1 LARITTGD
9 RTVRIRTY
17 VGQGQLTNDPQ
28 EKLRS
33 GRKERRFPMRIG
45 VITVLYQDLPFEA
58 MLDKVVSVGVT
69 AVEIG
74 TGGYPGSHHCPVDE
88 LLESETKRQKYLQ
101 TVTSQGL
108 IISGF
113 SCHYEPLSPN
123 AELAR
128 KSDEILR
135 KSVRLASLMGVP
147 VVNCFAGLPAGR
159 PGDLGPNWITC
170 PWPPYFLEMLDYQ
183 WNEVA
188 IPYWKDAGRFA
199 QDHGVKVAFEM
210 HPGQLVY
217 NVDTLLRMREA
228 VGPVIGCNFDP
239 SHLFWNG
246 VDPVA
251 AIRKL
256 GDAIFHVHG
265 KDVYVD
271 PYNVAVNGC
280 NDNKPYDQ
288 IPQRSWTFRA
298 IGYGHDIKVWKDI
311 MSAFRMIGYDYVVS
325 IEHEDALMSFDE
337 GLAKAVAALK
347 EASIFE
353 QPGEMFWA

>member
-1 LARITTGD
+1 
-9 RTVRIRTY
+9 
-17 VGQGQLTNDPQ
+17 
-28 EKLRS
+28 
-33 GRKERRFPMRIG
+33 MRIG
-45 VITVLYQDLPFEA
+45 VITVLYQGLGFEA
-58 MLDKVVSVGVT
+58 ALDKVASVGVQ

-88 LLESETKRQKYLQ
+88 LLQSEAKRQEYLAAI
-101 TVTSQGL
+101 SSRGL

-113 SCHYEPLSPN
+113 SCHYEPLSPDPQL
-123 AELAR
+123 AEE
-128 KSDEILR
+128 SDKIFR
-135 KSVRLASLMGVP
+135 RSVRLAELMGVP
-147 VVNCFAGLPAGR
+147 VVNGFAGCPAGR
-159 PGDLGPNWITC
+159 AGDTGPNWITC

-188 IPYWKDAGRFA
+188 IPYWKEAGKFA
-199 QDHGVKVAFEM
+199 QDHGVKVALEM
-210 HPGQLVY
+210 HPGQLTY
-217 NVDTLLRMREA
+217 NVDTLLRLREA
-228 VGPVIGCNFDP
+228 VGPVIGANFDP

-288 IPQRSWTFRA
+288 IPRRSWTFRT
-298 IGYGHDIKVWKDI
+298 IGYGHDVKVWKDLV
-311 MSAFRMIGYDYVVS
+311 SALRTVGYDYVIS
-325 IEHEDALMSFDE
+325 IEHEDALMSSDE
-337 GLAKAVAALK
+337 GFAKAVAVLK
-347 EASIFE
+347 EACVFE
-353 QPGEMFWA
+353 PPGEMFWA